1 MIAVTNDYQLT
12 APGHKPIVTQI
23 FDRSSKYIEDDA
35 VFAVKD
41 SLLVD
46 FLPFKGD
53 PNSEF
58 ELPYDFKMATF
69 ADAKEG
75 KLNGSTEE
83 SASL

>member
-1 MIAVTNDYQLT
+1 M
-12 APGHKPIVTQI
+12 
-23 FDRSSKYIEDDA
+23 
-35 VFAVKD
+35 FAVKD

-46 FLPFKGD
+46 FKPLKGD
-53 PNSEF
+53 PNADF

-69 ADAKEG
+69 ADAQEG